1 MAYEFAP
8 GDRVLVATIGLQ
20 RQTGTLLRKTRL
32 PWNLRKGWV
41 VELDTPPLLGRRTQR
56 IGQTALIPLESVREP
71 PDTLFRSYELNT
83 GDRVLVA
90 GLALRGH
97 TGTLIRRTRLPWNL
111 RKAWVVELDA
121 AKPPGGKRQP
131 IGEGILIP
139 LAEPPAGS
147 TGS

>member
-1 MAYEFAP
+1 M
-8 GDRVLVATIGLQ
+8 LVATIGLQ

-41 VELDTPPLLGRRTQR
+41 VELDSAPLFGRRTQR

-71 PDTLFRSYELNT
+71 PDTLFRSYELKT

-90 GLALRGH
+90 GMALRGH
-97 TGTLIRRTRLPWNL
+97 TGILIRRTRLPWNL
-111 RKAWVVELDA
+111 QKAWIVELDS
-121 AKPPGGKRQP
+121 AKAPGGKRQP
-131 IGEGILIP
+131 IGEGILVP